1 MSGEALALVRL
12 LQLASP
18 TLPIGAY
25 SYSQGLEWV
34 IANGTVCDATS
45 AERWIGDLLEHVIAR
60 GEAAVAWRL
69 LSAAQDAEWT
79 VYGQWNAWLRALR
92 ETAELRAETE
102 QMGGSLI
109 KLALDLELLD
119 GSAREALTAFDPIT
133 LPGAYAPPRGRL
145 LLAGAPAE
153 AFGCIALRPLD
164 PTAACGE
171 LPAKQAARLT
181 ATTSIGNGR

>member
-18 TLPIGAY
+18 TLPIGVY

-79 VYGQWNAWLRALR
+79 IYGQWNAWLRASR

-102 QMGGSLI
+102 QMGRSLI
-109 KLALDLELLD
+109 KLALDLVLLD
-119 GSAREALTAFDPIT
+119 GPGRPKVVPVDERTLRRAFEEIV
-133 LPGAYAPPRGRL
+133 
-145 LLAGAPAE
+145 
-153 AFGCIALRPLD
+153 
-164 PTAACGE
+164 
-171 LPAKQAARLT
+171 
-181 ATTSIGNGR
+181 S

>member
-79 VYGQWNAWLRALR
+79 IYGRS
-92 ETAELRAETE
+92 EEHTSELQSR
-102 QMGGSLI
+102 QYLVC
-109 KLALDLELLD
+109 
-119 GSAREALTAFDPIT
+119 
-133 LPGAYAPPRGRL
+133 RL
-145 LLAGAPAE
+145 LLE
-153 AFGCIALRPLD
+153 
-164 PTAACGE
+164 
-171 LPAKQAARLT
+171 K
-181 ATTSIGNGR
+181 